1 MNKKSILYILLALV
15 FLIVFNTVFF
25 VVGGAVHPASVWIS
39 YGFIHFSY
47 LMVIVTQLLI
57 RKSSS
62 AAVFG
67 FSLHF
72 VSTAYFFLEFIIGLV
87 FVFVRSESYTAAL
100 VVQVIIAG
108 IYAAMLISNMIANEY
123 TADSVE
129 QHESEV
135 AYIKNAASRIKLL
148 MGKASDKKANR
159 EIERAYDILHSSPS
173 RSIATVS
180 YLEEE
185 INDKVSDLEDAV
197 SADKT
202 EAIIAIAGELVAKT
216 EERNRKLQ
224 IAN

>member
-1 MNKKSILYILLALV
+1 
-15 FLIVFNTVFF
+15 
-25 VVGGAVHPASVWIS
+25 
-39 YGFIHFSY
+39 
-47 LMVIVTQLLI
+47 
-57 RKSSS
+57 
-62 AAVFG
+62 
-67 FSLHF
+67 
-72 VSTAYFFLEFIIGLV
+72 
-87 FVFVRSESYTAAL
+87 
-100 VVQVIIAG
+100 
-108 IYAAMLISNMIANEY
+108 
-123 TADSVE
+123 
-129 QHESEV
+129 
-135 AYIKNAASRIKLL
+135 

-216 EERNRKLQ
+216 EERNRKLK